1 MLGEE
6 NHGIAQTDD
15 EVVDLRARSQREDRE
30 LTGAVIDVDTRIGTR
45 DDLHDR
51 GRGIH
56 GHQDGRAGI
65 TEAGVHGFRGLAA
78 PRQGPDV
85 DRELR
90 STDVT

>member
-6 NHGIAQTDD
+6 HHGIAQPDD
-15 EVVDLRARSQREDRE
+15 KVVDLRARSQREDGE
-30 LTGAVIDVDTRIGTR
+30 LTGAVIDVDTGIGPG

-65 TEAGVHGFRGLAA
+65 TEAGVHGFRGLAG

-85 DRELR
+85 DRELQ
-90 STDVT
+90 SADVT